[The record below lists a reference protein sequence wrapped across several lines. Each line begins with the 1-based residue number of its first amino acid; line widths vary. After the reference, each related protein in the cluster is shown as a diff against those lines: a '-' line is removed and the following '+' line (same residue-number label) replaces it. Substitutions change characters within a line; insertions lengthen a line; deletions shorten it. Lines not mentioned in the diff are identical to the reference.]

1 MGLKRYLNFDL
12 ALERTEAGYRAH
24 LLDSPAGQAAYPFA
38 LDLASA
44 PLGPLLKE
52 FGGTS
57 PNAPAG
63 AATGADELQTL
74 GKRLFDSI
82 FGGDLRVAYISSLQ
96 LASNQGKGLRIRL
109 RLNDVPELAALPW
122 ELLHD
127 RQDFLTLSTQCVLVR
142 FLELPQP
149 ISALAVTPPLRVL
162 ALISNPSDYP
172 PLDLAR
178 EFQQLNDAVVESRNP
193 GFLTVETLEPASV
206 AALQPRLRSGEYHI
220 LHFSGHGEFDERA
233 EDTVKGKIV
242 LKREDGTGQPVD
254 AVTLGRLLRD
264 HTSLRLVILN
274 ACEGARASTR
284 NAFAGMAQ
292 SLIRQGIPAVIAM
305 QFPMT
310 DDAAQ
315 IFSRTLYGALGD
327 GFPIDAAV
335 GEARIAIAAQQST
348 PEWATPV
355 LFTRTDDGQLFDL
368 TLVDEAK
375 RLQVNSA
382 KLAELGADAFKRQDY
397 ARAEKYAVRLL
408 DLDPN
413 SSLGQSLSEQVR
425 RERDLAQLYVQAKN
439 FLDKGDWN
447 KALELFQQLQWVR
460 VNYRDVPTLVANAKR
475 ALQSS
480 ATPVATFAPGAPLA
494 SSAPDPNENYYK
506 SIVKELFKGRL
517 VPFLGLGANLYGRA
531 PDQDWQPD
539 QAAPSGEEMARH
551 LAKSFDYDGSDVND
565 LVRVSEYISVM
576 RTTAELYEELHSLL
590 GRDHKPTPLHRF
602 CAEMPALLR
611 SRAKLELYP
620 ILVTANY
627 DDLLE
632 QALRDAAEPF
642 DQLIYLA
649 EGADRGRFL
658 HRTFEGIE
666 TIVKNPS
673 SYANMQLDRRTTV
686 IKIHGAVY
694 RADPER
700 DSYVIT
706 EDHYLD
712 YLQANVTSL
721 FPRDVAARLKEASVL
736 FMGCNL
742 RNWNLRGLLRYLA
755 NPNRRPWVI
764 HPQATEVDK
773 QFWRKLDVYVLDI
786 PLEEFVPDL
795 AARAQE
801 PVAGAIQ

>member
-1 MGLKRYLNFDL
+1 MALKSYLNFDI
-12 ALERTEAGYRAH
+12 ALERAGPAYRAH
-24 LLDSPAGQAAYPFA
+24 VLASPAGQAVYPFA
-38 LDLASA
+38 LDLTSEQ
-44 PLGPLLKE
+44 PGPPLKE
-52 FGGTS
+52 FGDLSPLASTGTES
-57 PNAPAG
+57 G
-63 AATGADELQTL
+63 VDHSQTF
-74 GKRLFDSI
+74 GKRLFESVV
-82 FGGDLRVAYISSLQ
+82 GGDVRVAYIGSLQ

-109 RLNDVPELAALPW
+109 RLNDVPELAILPW

-127 RQDFLTLSTQCVLVR
+127 GQDFFALSTQRVLVR
-142 FLELPQP
+142 FLELPGP
-149 ISALAVTPPLRVL
+149 ISPIAVTPPLRVL
-162 ALISNPSDYP
+162 TLISNPSDYP

-178 EFQQLNDAVVESRNP
+178 EFQQLQDAVVESRNP
-193 GFLTVETLEPASV
+193 GFLTVETLDRASL
-206 AALQPRLRSGEYHI
+206 AELQPRLRSGEYHI
-220 LHFSGHGEFDERA
+220 LHFSGHGEFDQQA
-233 EDTVKGKIV
+233 EDAVKGKIV
-242 LKREDGTGQPVD
+242 LKREDDTGQPID

-264 HTSLRLVILN
+264 HASLRLVILN

-284 NAFAGMAQ
+284 DAFAGMAQ
-292 SLIRQGIPAVIAM
+292 SLIRQGISAAIAM
-305 QFPMT
+305 QVPLT

-355 LFTRTDDGQLFDL
+355 LFMRTDDGQLFDL
-368 TLVDEAK
+368 ALVDEEK
-375 RLQVNSA
+375 RRQVNSA
-382 KLAELGADAFKRQDY
+382 KLAELGAEAFKRQDY
-397 ARAEKYAVRLL
+397 ARAEKYAGRIL
-408 DLDPN
+408 DLDSN
-413 SSLGQSLSEQVR
+413 SSPGQSLRDQVR
-425 RERDLAQLYVQAKN
+425 RERDLAQLYAQGMN
-439 FLDKGDWN
+439 FLDKGDSQ
-447 KALELFQQLQWVR
+447 KALETFQQLEWVR

-475 ALQSS
+475 ALQGSGPPG
-480 ATPVATFAPGAPLA
+480 ATLAPG
-494 SSAPDPNENYYK
+494 APDPNENYYR

-517 VPFLGLGANLYGRA
+517 VPFLGLGANVYGRV
-531 PDQDWQPD
+531 PNQDWQPD
-539 QAAPSGEEMARH
+539 QAAPSGEELARH
-551 LAKSFDYDGSDVND
+551 LAKSFDYDESDAND

-611 SRAKLELYP
+611 SRGKLELYP

-632 QALRDAAEPF
+632 QALRDQAEPF

-686 IKIHGAVY
+686 IKIHGAVH

-712 YLQANVTSL
+712 YLQANITSL

-742 RNWNLRGLLRYLA
+742 RSWNLRGLLRYLA

-801 PVAGAIQ
+801 PAAGAVQ